1 MMKRPKFTAQC
12 CQFLHC
18 EVLEASNGKATTR
31 SAPTKE
37 MENPSGNIQGGILA
51 GIIDCTFGSAIASLI
66 PDRKKATIQMTVNYL
81 DTVKAGDKIIGTA
94 NVIKKGLTQ
103 VYMEAKLERENDGN
117 LLAKSSTTVI
127 LLNSNPNDPS

>member
-1 MMKRPKFTAQC
+1 MKRPKFIAPC

-51 GIIDCTFGSAIASLI
+51 GIIDCTFGPAIASLV
-66 PDRKKATIQMTVNYL
+66 PDRKKATLQMTVNFL
-81 DTVKAGDKIIGTA
+81 DSVKAVDTIIGTA

-103 VYMEAKLERENDGN
+103 VYMEAKLERESDGK
-117 LLAKSSTTVI
+117 LLATSSTTVI
-127 LLNSNPNDPS
+127 LLNSNPDNSS

>member
-1 MMKRPKFTAQC
+1 
-12 CQFLHC
+12 
-18 EVLEASNGKATTR
+18 
-31 SAPTKE
+31 
-37 MENPSGNIQGGILA
+37 
-51 GIIDCTFGSAIASLI
+51 
-66 PDRKKATIQMTVNYL
+66 MTVNYL